1 MLQLSRIIFFQLQG
15 AEVYVAC
22 FGEDKSD
29 ACSSGA
35 LHCSAERGVTEI
47 GMHKENQRGVEKLAL
62 GQKCKIE
69 GVDQRKIIKS
79 VIQ

>member
-1 MLQLSRIIFFQLQG
+1 MQQRGSALQS
-15 AEVYVAC
+15 AA
-22 FGEDKSD
+22 
-29 ACSSGA
+29 
-35 LHCSAERGVTEI
+35 AERGVTEI

>member
-35 LHCSAERGVTEI
+35 LHCRVLQQRGVTEI
-47 GMHKENQRGVEKLAL
+47 GMHKENQREGETGFSAKL
-62 GQKCKIE
+62 KFMIE
-69 GVDQRKIIKS
+69 VDSRKT
-79 VIQ
+79 